1 MSDLQ
6 RGSLDVGAQ
15 PVSDFDAIIVGAG
28 FAGLYQLY
36 RLRELG
42 LSTRVF
48 EAGEGIGGTWFW
60 NCYPGARCDV
70 ESMEYSYSFSPQL
83 EQEWTW
89 TERYARQPE
98 ILAYINHVAD
108 RFDLRR
114 DIQFNTR
121 VTAADFDDETNR
133 WMIETDNGGRF
144 SAKYVVMATGCL
156 SAKKTPDFKGLRSFK
171 GDWYLTSAW
180 PKEGVDFTGKRVG
193 VVGTGSTAIQAI
205 PQIAKQAA
213 HLTVFQRTPNFSVPA
228 QNGPLTDEVQRKLKA
243 KYREHRQRQRESAF
257 GLAVD
262 FIGRS
267 ALDVTPDE
275 ARKELE
281 RHWQAGGV
289 PGFMLAFTDVLT
301 SKDANEVVAEF
312 VRSKVRETVKDPAVA
327 EMLCPK
333 DHPIATKRLCVDTE
347 YYETYNR
354 DNITLVNIRKS
365 PIEEITPA
373 GLRTKDA
380 EYQLDSLVFAIGFD
394 AMTGA
399 LSDIDIRGRGGHS
412 LRHAWK
418 EGPRT
423 YLGIGI
429 AGFPNMF
436 LITGPQSPS
445 VLSNMVLSIEQHVDW
460 ITDCLAHM
468 REHDLDTIEATVEA
482 QDKWVEHVAEV
493 GNATLFPLANSWYVG
508 ANVPGKPRVFMPY
521 LGGVGTYRQ
530 ICNKIA
536 ANGYEGFAFQGHSA
550 FATGPAVGWG

>member
-1 MSDLQ
+1 MSELQ
-6 RGSLDVGAQ
+6 QGRPDVDTR
-15 PVSDFDAIIVGAG
+15 PVSNFDAIIVGAG
-28 FAGLYQLY
+28 FAGLYQLH
-36 RLRELG
+36 RFRELG

-48 EAGEGIGGTWFW
+48 EAGDSVGGTWFW

-70 ESMEYSYSFSPQL
+70 ESMEYSYSFSPEL
-83 EQEWTW
+83 EQEWNW

-108 RFDLRR
+108 RFDLRK
-114 DIQFNTR
+114 DIQLETR
-121 VTAADFDDETNR
+121 VTAAHFDDETNR
-133 WMIETDNGGRF
+133 WAIETDDGGRF

-156 SAKKTPDFKGLRSFK
+156 SSRKTPDFKGLGSFK

-180 PKEGVDFTGKRVG
+180 PKRGVDFTGKRVG

-213 HLTVFQRTPNFSVPA
+213 HVTVFQRTPNFSVPA
-228 QNGPLTDEVQRKLKA
+228 RNGPLADEEQRKVKA
-243 KYREHRQRQRESAF
+243 KYPEHRQRQRESSL
-257 GLAVD
+257 GMVID
-262 FIGRS
+262 FVERS
-267 ALDVTPDE
+267 ALDVTPEE

-281 RHWQAGGV
+281 RRWQEGGA
-289 PGFMLAFTDVLT
+289 PRFMLAFTDVLT
-301 SKDANEVVAEF
+301 SKEANEIVSEF
-312 VRSKVRETVKDPAVA
+312 VRSKIRETVRDPAVA

-354 DNITLVNIRKS
+354 DNVTLVDIRKS
-365 PIEEITPA
+365 PIEEITPT

-380 EYQLDSLVFAIGFD
+380 HYELDSLVFALGFD

-399 LSDIDIRGRGGHS
+399 LLDIDIRGRNGR
-412 LRHAWK
+412 LLCHAWK

-423 YLGIGI
+423 YLGIGT

-460 ITDCLAHM
+460 VTDCLAYM

-508 ANVPGKPRVFMPY
+508 ANVPGKPRVFTPY
-521 LGGVGTYRQ
+521 LGGVAAYRQ
-530 ICNKIA
+530 VCDKIA
-536 ANGYEGFAFQGHSA
+536 ANGYEGFSFQGHSA
-550 FATGPAVGWG
+550 FAAGPKVGWG